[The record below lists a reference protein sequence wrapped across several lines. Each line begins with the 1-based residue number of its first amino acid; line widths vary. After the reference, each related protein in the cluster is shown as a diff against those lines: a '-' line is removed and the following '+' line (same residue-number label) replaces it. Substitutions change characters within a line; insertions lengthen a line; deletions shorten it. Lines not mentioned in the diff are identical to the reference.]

1 MIGATKRFVRLTGA
15 GFALVV
21 ALALGTGPVLAAQE
35 KGFRGCL
42 DEAVEDFG
50 ECLEGA
56 EGFWDRVGCGV
67 FVILDALGCASDAV
81 INAF

>member
-1 MIGATKRFVRLTGA
+1 MIATTKRFVRVTGA
-15 GFALVV
+15 SLALVV
-21 ALALGTGPVLAAQE
+21 ALALGAGPGLAAQE
-35 KGFRGCL
+35 KGSGGCL

-67 FVILDALGCASDAV
+67 LAILDGLGCASDA
-81 INAF
+81 ITNAI